1 MEAIL
6 KREVST
12 NKAVN
17 WVLGVFLFT
26 LLTALGA
33 YVRIPLPFTPVP
45 LTLQTFFVILSAL
58 FLSRSGAVAS
68 QLGYIGLGAAGV
80 PLFTLPGTGSLYLLG
95 PTAGYLFGFVAAV
108 LVIGTFS
115 KTAQAHPWR
124 TFGVACVAD
133 GLLLV
138 CGSIWL
144 GLLLGY
150 PLPRA
155 LAIGAAPFI
164 AGDILKAYVATRL
177 FCAYVDKRKSLC

>member
-6 KREVST
+6 KKEICT

-17 WVLGVFLFT
+17 WVLGAFLFT

-45 LTLQTFFVILSAL
+45 LTLQTFFVVLSAL
-58 FLSRSGAVAS
+58 FLSRSQAVAS
-68 QLGYIGLGAAGV
+68 QHAYIGLGAAGA
-80 PLFTLPGTGSLYLLG
+80 PLFTLPGAGSLYLLG
-95 PTAGYLFGFVAAV
+95 PTAGYLFGFVVA
-108 LVIGTFS
+108 TFIIA
-115 KTAQAHPWR
+115 TFTRGAQNHPWR
-124 TFGVACVAD
+124 MFGVVCAAD
-133 GLLLV
+133 GLLLL
-138 CGSIWL
+138 CGSLWL

-155 LAIGAAPFI
+155 LAIGTAPFI
-164 AGDILKAYVATRL
+164 AGDILKAWVATRL